1 MIYKFFKNLFCLAPI
16 YEFEY
21 ILIQKIWPIKPNNEF
36 FALSERKG
44 QRVISLFALS
54 ERKGQRVISL
64 FSFIITGFQIFVN
77 TFFKIFLFF
86 VFLATFSIFTLI
98 FLFCKT

>member
-36 FALSERKG
+36 
-44 QRVISLFALS
+44 FALS